1 MFFYWLVS
9 LINIFKYDLGFSFTI
24 SIIYWIKK
32 ISTQL
37 DWPLVYFS
45 SRLTA
50 ESWDR
55 QARYHRLSLLWAK
68 QLYQS
73 YSSLLLKANSRGMIT
88 FSVSWMKIWILLIF
102 TLALGLSFKLI
113 GKAFLLKLQLTHI
126 QSKKTKVIIMWLP
139 FSCYFIW
146 SAYYL

>member
-1 MFFYWLVS
+1 MFFYWLLF
-9 LINIFKYDLGFSFTI
+9 LINIFKYDLDFSL
-24 SIIYWIKK
+24 K
-32 ISTQL
+32 ISMIL
-37 DWPLVYFS
+37 DQEDKSSAWLTFYIYFS

-55 QARYHRLSLLWAK
+55 QARYHRLYLLWAK

-88 FSVSWMKIWILLIF
+88 FSVSWMKIWILLIVI
-102 TLALGLSFKLI
+102 LALGSSFKLI
-113 GKAFLLKLQLTHI
+113 GKAFLFNI
-126 QSKKTKVIIMWLP
+126 AVNSDTKQNNQGHNYVMS
-139 FSCYFIW
+139 FYCYLRW